1 MARKKQ
7 SEEHPN
13 HERWLISYA
22 DFVTLLFAFFVVMFA
37 SSNMDKEKAKQVSE
51 SVVNAIN
58 ESHVAAAVTAAFG
71 GNVRRAGKSVTKAP
85 KPAEA
90 AEVAPAA
97 VVELLPSLEFLT
109 RELEA
114 EIRAGKLK
122 LSLESRGLVV
132 SLLQATYFPSGQDTI
147 DAATF
152 PSLAKIAGVVRGLP
166 NPVRLEGH
174 TDSVPISN
182 SRFRS
187 NWELSAARSI
197 AMMELLKTRFEIPES
212 RLMIAGYAE
221 NVPAGSNETEAGR
234 AQNRRVDLVILGSK
248 GLASEPAAP
257 HQQPRAAGAP
267 HGK

>member
-7 SEEHPN
+7 PEEHQN

-71 GNVRRAGKSVTKAP
+71 GNVKRVGKSDTKAQ

-90 AEVAPAA
+90 AAAA

-132 SLLQATYFPSGQDTI
+132 TLLQATYFPSGQDTI
-147 DAATF
+147 DAATY
-152 PSLAKIAGVVRGLP
+152 PSLAKIAGVVRELP

-182 SRFRS
+182 SHFRS
-187 NWELSAARSI
+187 NWELSAARSV
-197 AMMELLKTRFEIPES
+197 AMMELLKTRFEIPER
-212 RLMIAGYAE
+212 RLMIAGYAD
-221 NVPAGSNETEAGR
+221 NVPVGSNETDAGR

-257 HQQPRAAGAP
+257 PRQPGAAPAP

>member
-1 MARKKQ
+1 MARKKKP
-7 SEEHPN
+7 EDHEN

-58 ESHVAAAVTAAFG
+58 ESHVAKAVAAALGGG
-71 GNVRRAGKSVTKAP
+71 GNVRRAGKSVTKVP
-85 KPAEA
+85 KPG
-90 AEVAPAA
+90 EVAPAV

-109 RELEA
+109 KALEA

-122 LSLESRGLVV
+122 LTLESRGLVI

-147 DAATF
+147 EAGTF
-152 PSLAKIAGVVRGLP
+152 PSLAKIAGVVRELP

-197 AMMELLKTRFEIPES
+197 AMMELLTTRFEIPKG
-212 RLMIAGYAE
+212 RIMIAGYAD
-221 NVPAGSNETEAGR
+221 NVPVGSNETEEGR

-248 GLASEPAAP
+248 GLASEPAQAP
-257 HQQPRAAGAP
+257 EKPGPAAAP

>member
-1 MARKKQ
+1 MARKKK
-7 SEEHPN
+7 SEDHEN

-71 GNVRRAGKSVTKAP
+71 GGNVRRAGKSVVKAP
-85 KPAEA
+85 KAV
-90 AEVAPAA
+90 EVAPAA

-109 RELEA
+109 KALEA

-122 LSLESRGLVV
+122 LTLESRGLVV

-147 DAATF
+147 EAATF
-152 PSLAKIAGVVRGLP
+152 PSLAKIAGVVRKLP

-197 AMMELLKTRFEIPES
+197 AMMELLTTRFEIPKS
-212 RLMIAGYAE
+212 RIMIAGYAD
-221 NVPAGSNETEAGR
+221 NVPMGSNETEEGR

-248 GLASEPAAP
+248 GLASEPAQASEKSGP
-257 HQQPRAAGAP
+257 AAAP

>member
-1 MARKKQ
+1 VARKKKH
-7 SEEHPN
+7 EEHEN

-51 SVVNAIN
+51 SVKNAIN
-58 ESHVAAAVTAAFG
+58 ESHVAAAVSAAFG
-71 GNVRRAGKSVTKAP
+71 GNVKRPVKGVTKA
-85 KPAEA
+85 KPVEP
-90 AEVAPAA
+90 APVA
-97 VVELLPSLEFLT
+97 VVELLASLEFLT
-109 RELEA
+109 EALQA
-114 EIRAGKLK
+114 EIRSGKLK
-122 LSLESRGLVV
+122 LSLETRGLVI

-152 PSLAKIAGVVRGLP
+152 PSLAKIASVVRELP

-174 TDSVPISN
+174 TDSVPIRN

-197 AMMELLKTRFEIPES
+197 AMMELLKTRFEIPEG
-212 RLMIAGYAE
+212 RLMIAGYAD
-221 NVPAGSNETEAGR
+221 NIPVGPNETEEGR
-234 AQNRRVDLVILGSK
+234 AQNRRVDVVILGSK
-248 GLASEPAAP
+248 GLVSEPAHTLPKPSPAP
-257 HQQPRAAGAP
+257 AP

>member
-1 MARKKQ
+1 M
-7 SEEHPN
+7 
-13 HERWLISYA
+13 ISYA

-37 SSNMDKEKAKQVSE
+37 SSNMDKEKARQVSE

-58 ESHVAAAVTAAFG
+58 ESHVAAAVSAVFG
-71 GNVRRAGKSVTKAP
+71 GNVKRPGKVVPKAP
-85 KPAEA
+85 KPPEP
-90 AEVAPAA
+90 VPAA
-97 VVELLPSLEFLT
+97 VVELLASLEFLT
-109 RELEA
+109 QALQE
-114 EIRAGKLK
+114 EIRSGKLK
-122 LSLESRGLVV
+122 LSLETRGLVI

-152 PSLAKIAGVVRGLP
+152 PSLAKIAGVVRDLP

-197 AMMELLKTRFEIPES
+197 AMMELLKTRFEIPKS
-212 RLMIAGYAE
+212 RLMIAGYAD
-221 NVPAGSNETEAGR
+221 NIPVGSNETEEGR
-234 AQNRRVDLVILGSK
+234 AHNRRVDVVILGSK
-248 GLASEPAAP
+248 GLVSEPAAAP
-257 HQQPRAAGAP
+257 GQSRAAPAP

>member
-1 MARKKQ
+1 MARKKKP
-7 SEEHPN
+7 EDHEN

-58 ESHVAAAVTAAFG
+58 ESHVAAAVSAVLGG
-71 GNVRRAGKSVTKAP
+71 GNVRRVGKSVTKAP
-85 KPAEA
+85 KPDEA
-90 AEVAPAA
+90 APAV

-109 RELEA
+109 QALEA

-122 LSLESRGLVV
+122 LTLESRGLVV
-132 SLLQATYFPSGQDTI
+132 SLLQATFFPSGQDTI
-147 DAATF
+147 EAATF
-152 PSLAKIAGVVRGLP
+152 PSLAKIAGVVRKLP

-182 SRFRS
+182 PRFRS

-197 AMMELLKTRFEIPES
+197 AMMELLTTRFEIPKG
-212 RLMIAGYAE
+212 RIMIAGYAD
-221 NVPAGSNETEAGR
+221 NVPVGSNETEEGR

-248 GLASEPAAP
+248 GLASEPAHAP
-257 HQQPRAAGAP
+257 QKPGPAAAP

>member
-1 MARKKQ
+1 VARKKKP
-7 SEEHPN
+7 EEHEN
-13 HERWLISYA
+13 HERWMISYA

-58 ESHVAAAVTAAFG
+58 ESHVAAAVSAAFG
-71 GNVRRAGKSVTKAP
+71 GGNVKRAGKSAIKAP
-85 KPAEA
+85 KA
-90 AEVAPAA
+90 AELAPAA

-109 RELEA
+109 QALEA

-122 LSLESRGLVV
+122 MSLESRGLVI

-147 DAATF
+147 DATTF
-152 PSLAKIAGVVRGLP
+152 PSLAKIAGVVRELP

-197 AMMELLKTRFEIPES
+197 ALMELLKTRFEIPGS
-212 RLMIAGYAE
+212 RLMIAGYAD
-221 NVPAGSNETEAGR
+221 NVPMGSNETEAGR

-248 GLASEPAAP
+248 GLASEPAHAP
-257 HQQPRAAGAP
+257 PPPGAAAAP
-267 HGK
+267 GGK